1 MKLVVGEIN
10 MNNFDINDFINDL
23 HKKHF
28 LKNLLLFLAG
38 VFISAFAFNL
48 FYQRYSVVAG
58 GSTGLSILLN
68 NFITLDISII
78 ILILNLICLM
88 IGLIFFGWKYAVKML
103 AVTFIY
109 PLFVKGLLYLTN
121 LINLEDTSMFL
132 VMVVGGG
139 LTGYA
144 NGLIRNSGY
153 SPGGFYSLYD
163 LMSKYLHIS
172 IGMANTI
179 INVILISLG
188 GFFFGM
194 DKAIYAIISLLVSS
208 YVVDRVTIGIS
219 DNKVFYII
227 TNKPLEVKEY
237 VNDKLNYDVTVV
249 NARGGYTNKRKK
261 MLMCVVPTIEY
272 VKLKEIVNEIDDK
285 AFFLIVDAYESSVK
299 KKCKN
304 M

>member
-1 MKLVVGEIN
+1 
-10 MNNFDINDFINDL
+10 MNSFDINDFLYDL

-28 LKNLLLFLAG
+28 LKNLLLFLVG
-38 VFISAFAFNL
+38 VVISAFAFNL
-48 FYQRYSVVAG
+48 FYQRYNVVAG

-68 NFITLDISII
+68 SFINLDISII
-78 ILILNLICLM
+78 LLILNLICLM
-88 IGLIFFGWKYAVKML
+88 TGLIFFGWEYVAKML

-109 PLFVKGLLYLTN
+109 PFFVRVLLFVTN
-121 LINLEDTSMFL
+121 MIDLEDTSMFL
-132 VMVVGGG
+132 VMVIGGG

-153 SPGGFYSLYD
+153 SPGGFYALYD
-163 LMSKYLHIS
+163 LMNKYLHMS
-172 IGMANTI
+172 IGTANSI

-194 DKAIYAIISLLVSS
+194 DKALYAIISLLVSS

-227 TNKPLEVKEY
+227 TDKPFEVKEY
-237 VNDKLNYDVTVV
+237 VNDKLNYDITLV
-249 NARGGYTNKRKK
+249 NARGGYTNKKKK

-272 VKLKEIVNEIDDK
+272 VKLKEIVLGIDNK
-285 AFFLIVDAYESSVK
+285 AFFLIVDTYESSVR